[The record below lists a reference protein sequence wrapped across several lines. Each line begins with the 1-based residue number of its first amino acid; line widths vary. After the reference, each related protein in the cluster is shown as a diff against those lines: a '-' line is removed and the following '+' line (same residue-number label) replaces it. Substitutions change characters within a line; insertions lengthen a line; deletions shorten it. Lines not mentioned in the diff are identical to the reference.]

1 MNNIIFHNIGSYEIN
16 NTIKIKILK
25 EYKNGLINLNCFSHC
40 LIFTEE
46 NNHIFCYVTRI
57 IDVNSK
63 TGEME
68 VENIFY
74 DEFTGNLL
82 DIKPYFPCE
91 EIIKE
96 ENFRNSSRL
105 IKFDGLE
112 IGKFLYLE
120 GKSFIKI
127 DEFEAVKKKE
137 IKEFFENL
145 KQGDYIRIIWWFHKF
160 DNERYRKF
168 VTCNPPYKNAP
179 RSGVFATRSPVRPN
193 LIGSTIT
200 RVDSIDKYNF
210 MIEVSGFDGFENS
223 VILQIMPYKKDE
235 IVEDVKVPYWVE
247 EWTNYKIFSCNS
259 QSVKNRCEQKKNGNN
274 KYDKN
279 IFVEE
284 LEKNIY
290 ENIYDKDSIIIEK
303 AGANNLKNISLKI
316 PKNSITAI
324 VGVSGSGKSSLV
336 FDTIYKESQKQ
347 FMDLISSNAYFDE
360 ANESTNVEKISGL
373 QPSISIEQKS
383 LGQNPRS
390 TIGSITGA
398 GNFLKLLFSTI
409 GARLCPD
416 CGVIVGKNNICDEC
430 GRIFFDLTPS
440 YFSHNNPDY
449 MCPICKGLGEELKVS
464 PRLIVT
470 NPEISILDGASPWW
484 GNLRK
489 HKKKP
494 NANWMRGEV
503 LALAENMEENLDV
516 PFKDLSDEFKK
527 QIFYGSYGGKKIF

>member
-127 DEFEAVKKKE
+127 DEFEAAKKKE